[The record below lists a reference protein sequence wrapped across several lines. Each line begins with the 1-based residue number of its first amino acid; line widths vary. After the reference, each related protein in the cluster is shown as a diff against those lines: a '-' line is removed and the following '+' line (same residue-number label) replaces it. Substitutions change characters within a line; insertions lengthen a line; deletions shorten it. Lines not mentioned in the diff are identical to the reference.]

1 MYVKFVVESMYNSYR
16 EENVEFE
23 IRFFFIKPDP
33 VKIALYFNFKNL

>member
-23 IRFFFIKPDP
+23 IRFLNELFNYKIFFYKTRPS
-33 VKIALYFNFKNL
+33 